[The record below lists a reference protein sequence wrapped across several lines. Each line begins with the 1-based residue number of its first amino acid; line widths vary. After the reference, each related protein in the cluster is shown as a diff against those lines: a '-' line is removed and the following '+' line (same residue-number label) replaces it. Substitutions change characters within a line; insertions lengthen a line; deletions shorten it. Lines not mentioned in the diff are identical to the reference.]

1 MNIRTLCHR
10 AFGSLALTALLGTG
24 TALAQMPS
32 NVVDGETIGSP
43 ALVKAACKEGQVTY
57 YTAQAG
63 GDEREI
69 IKPFEKDF
77 PCVRVS
83 VISMVTGRL
92 YERVRTE
99 AQAGVTQADVMG
111 SSSEILTEKLIKDKL
126 VRPWTPPSADKYPE
140 GAKHQGYWYAANVAV
155 MVPFYNVQ
163 LVKGADI
170 PKTWHDLLDPKW
182 SGKIATAPITVGG
195 SSWSMYSFMKEKLGP
210 DYLKAFAAQRPRM
223 FTSFDPGVLAVARG
237 ELPVGVF
244 SIANEYSARLKG
256 APIRTVFPSEGVPYF
271 TFSMFQIA
279 GAPHPHAGELFANWY
294 LSRQGQASNVAVRGL
309 YSVRKDVASAKDNP
323 PFDQLHAWRLPLET
337 MMAQNDALVK
347 EVTGMFGGR

>member
-1 MNIRTLCHR
+1 MNIRILCHR
-10 AFGSLALTALLGTG
+10 FFGSLALTALLGAG

-43 ALVKAACKEGQVTY
+43 DLVKAACKEGQVTY

-63 GDEREI
+63 NDEREI

-92 YERVRTE
+92 YERLRTE
-99 AQAGVTQADVMG
+99 AQAGVTQADVTG
-111 SSSEILTEKLIKDKL
+111 VSSEILTEHLIKAKM

-140 GAKHQGYWYAANVAV
+140 GAKHQGYWYASNVAV

-182 SGKIATAPITVGG
+182 RGKIATSPITVGG
-195 SSWSMYSFMKEKLGP
+195 STWAMYAFMKEKLGD
-210 DYLKAFAAQRPRM
+210 DYLKAFAAQKPRM
-223 FTSFDPGVLAVARG
+223 FTSFYPGVLAVARG
-237 ELPVGVF
+237 ELTVGVF
-244 SIANEYSARLKG
+244 SIANEYSARKKG
-256 APIRTVFPSEGVPYF
+256 APIHTVFPPEGMPYYTAPIF
-271 TFSMFQIA
+271 LVA

-294 LSRQGQASNVAVRGL
+294 LSRQGQSSVVAVRGL
-309 YSVRKDVASAKDNP
+309 YSVRKDVAPAKDNP

-337 MMAQNDALVK
+337 MMAQNNAFVK
-347 EVTGMFGGR
+347 EVTGIFGR